1 MTAAIVSLA
10 AAPALSG
17 RANLAPRRLRP
28 SPRCRGF
35 RLRLHNVTAA
45 TAATPKDE
53 ADPSD
58 GADTEVA
65 AVPDSEPEPEGT
77 E

>member
-35 RLRLHNVTAA
+35 RHRLHNVTAA

-53 ADPSD
+53 AVSSKKERLPERR
-58 GADTEVA
+58 EVH
-65 AVPDSEPEPEGT
+65 DEQR
-77 E
+77 